1 MAEERPKFFKDPCPE
16 KCLRHYEREYCKK
29 EIYTSDQIRVHFK
42 PNSFWHAFYEG
53 NDFDSER
60 AKRIDWIAPALASHE
75 SKQFFGWNKK
85 IGADMLDRR
94 VALYEG
100 FVVVLQVKM
109 GRRRS
114 LKAEF
119 VTCYPASRETQEKIN
134 TSRPWDRNK
143 TVEALE
149 HKKLELHRIESRR
162 GKR

>member
-1 MAEERPKFFKDPCPE
+1 MQFTPNS
-16 KCLRHYEREYCKK
+16 LRH
-29 EIYTSDQIRVHFK
+29 
-42 PNSFWHAFYEG
+42 AFCEG

-60 AKRIDWIAPALASHE
+60 AKRTDWIAPALAGPA
-75 SKQFFGWNKK
+75 SKQFLGWDKG

-100 FVVVLQVKM
+100 FVLVLQVKM

-119 VTCYPASRETQEKIN
+119 GTCYPASRRTQEKIN

-143 TVEALE
+143 AVEALE
-149 HKKLELHRIESRR
+149 RKKLELHRVESRR